1 VTKLLSLIV
10 LGLLVAS
17 SPLFAGADGE
27 ETPAA
32 GDMAAADSG
41 EPQYGGTLNVMQRI
55 IQTDGTGDPVSSAPP
70 ALNTVATLI
79 GEKPW
84 TGGVEEYGPRGTNEY
99 PFDGEFPPN
108 KYYVGRMVERWEQSP
123 EALVFHI
130 RKGVMWSGVSP
141 NPVMEA
147 REYTAADF
155 EFNISRFLAAPR
167 GANVM
172 SKGWVDS
179 IEIVD
184 DSTVVLHTN
193 FFNPIWLEDLLDV
206 ARGWHIPP
214 EMEEAGSTDWN
225 NMVGTGAFALEE
237 YAPGSHFRM
246 VRNPNYWRKT
256 TIDGTQYQLPFVDN
270 VVIPIIR
277 DETTRIAAL
286 RTAKLDY
293 VSFAEKT
300 HADSLAIT
308 NPDIQQAY
316 DVYGGVIG
324 MRLRVDRPPFDNL
337 AVRRALS
344 MGTDR
349 EAIAQTVYERDAPLE
364 WPLMWRAEGFVPYEE
379 LPPVHKEIMTY
390 DLEKA
395 QQALADAGYPN
406 GFKMK
411 LLSSNRP
418 FTPPVAETFAGLWK
432 QHFNIDVEI
441 EVIEAGLHWG
451 QPHDRED
458 WDAWIEWWGTELT
471 LMRFRANAASD
482 AGNNINRFSNERFDE
497 LLTAAE
503 REFDEEKRMALLEEA
518 NLILIE
524 NALTVAIPHPLK
536 FTFWWPWVKN
546 YYGEACY
553 MVHDGLFDLMW
564 LDQGMKESMGY

>member
-1 VTKLLSLIV
+1 MTKFITFLM

-17 SPLFAGADGE
+17 GSLFAGGE
-27 ETPAA
+27 EEAPEA
-32 GDMAAADSG
+32 GAMAAAGTD

-55 IQTDGTGDPVSSAPP
+55 IQTDGTGDPTSVSVP
-70 ALNTVATLI
+70 AETRVATLV

-108 KYYVGRMVERWEQSP
+108 KYYVGRMVESWEQTP
-123 EALVFHI
+123 EALTFHI
-130 RKGVMWSGVSP
+130 RPGVMWSGMSP

-147 REYTAADF
+147 REYTAEDF
-155 EFNISRFLAAPR
+155 VFNMERFLDSAR
-167 GANVM
+167 GAGVR
-172 SKGWVDS
+172 SKEWVVGFEVVSDR
-179 IEIVD
+179 
-184 DSTVVLHTN
+184 TVVLHTN
-193 FFNPIWLEDLLDV
+193 FFNPIWPEDLLDI
-206 ARGWHIPP
+206 ARGWHLPP
-214 EMEEAGSTDWN
+214 ETVEAGPVDWN
-225 NMVGTGAFALEE
+225 NLVGTGAFALKE
-237 YAPGSHFRM
+237 YAPGSYFHM
-246 VRNPNYWRKT
+246 ERNPLYWRKT
-256 TIDGTQYQLPFVDN
+256 TIDGTQYQLPFVDE
-270 VVIPIIR
+270 VMIPIIR

-308 NPDIQQAY
+308 NPDINQAY

-324 MRLRVDRPPFDNL
+324 MRLRTDRPPFDNL
-337 AVRRALS
+337 AVRRALA

-364 WPLMWRAEGFVPYEE
+364 WPLMWRAEGFVPYDE
-379 LPPVHKEIMTY
+379 LPESPKAVVTY
-390 DLEKA
+390 DLERA
-395 QQALADAGYPN
+395 QQGLDDAGYPN

-418 FTPPVAETFAGLWK
+418 FTPPVAEAFAGLWK

-441 EVIEAGLHWG
+441 EVIEAGVHWAA
-451 QPHDRED
+451 PHDRDD
-458 WDAWIEWWGTELT
+458 WDAWLEWWGTELT
-471 LMRFRANAASD
+471 LMRFRANASTD
-482 AGNNINRFSNERFDE
+482 GPNNINRFSSERFDE
-497 LLTAAE
+497 LLAMAE
-503 REFDEEKRMALLEEA
+503 QEIDVEKRTSLLQEA
-518 NLILIE
+518 NLILLD

-564 LDQGMKESMGY
+564 LDQGLKESMGY